1 MEKLKRNILIALAV
15 IVGII
20 VLFYFI
26 LFLTA

>member
-1 MEKLKRNILIALAV
+1 MENLKRNILIALAV